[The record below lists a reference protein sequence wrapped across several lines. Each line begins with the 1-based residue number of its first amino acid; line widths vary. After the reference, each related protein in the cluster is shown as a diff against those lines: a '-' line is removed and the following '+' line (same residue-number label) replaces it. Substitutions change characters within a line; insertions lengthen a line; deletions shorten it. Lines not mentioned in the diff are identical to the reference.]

1 MKSIYCLLLL
11 LCPYIGK
18 TQQLKAGQALP
29 AIQLPMLNY
38 PAQTINTT
46 AFKGKLLL
54 VDFWATWCS
63 HCIKKFSLL
72 DSMQRIYANEL
83 QVLLVNNRSTGDTKE
98 KLALFFNRYKTAQGN
113 STILPTAF
121 NDTVF
126 KKLFPHFNLPHYAW
140 IDKNGRFITATGP
153 DEVTPANITRALNG
167 ETTHLTGL
175 YLMDSFDLSKPL
187 FVRGNAGD
195 GKEMISRST
204 FAGYI
209 KGLRSVS
216 RFKTDTTG
224 LYTGFTIINTSLLHL
239 ITRAYAVVEPA
250 DRIVISEA
258 VAGKLAD
265 KEGEDRFAN
274 YYSYERICPPVSMS
288 ELQLQLQHDIEYQF
302 GLKAKWEPRPCDVY
316 LLGVDTTL
324 LKKYRSKGLPSVNA
338 LSSSEKKQLINGSL
352 ADLAYWLNAILGRNV
367 VQEQNIAFPLDISI
381 PSHAAANE
389 TALIAW
395 LKTIGVLLHP
405 ATRNVNRF
413 IIYPSSN

>member
-11 LCPYIGK
+11 LCPYLSK

-29 AIQLPMLNY
+29 AIQLPMLNF
-38 PAQTINTT
+38 PAKTINTT

-72 DSMQRIYANEL
+72 DSMQRMHPKDL
-83 QVLLVNNRSTGDTKE
+83 QVLLINSRSTGDTKE
-98 KLALFFNRYKTAQGN
+98 KLELFFNRYKTIQGA

-126 KKLFPHFNLPHYAW
+126 KKLFPHFNLPHYTW

-153 DEVTPANITRALNG
+153 DEVTPANIARALKG
-167 ETTHLTGL
+167 ETAHLTGL
-175 YLMDSFDLSKPL
+175 YLVDSFDLSKPL
-187 FVRGNAGD
+187 FVKGNAGN

-239 ITRAYAVVEPA
+239 ITRAYGVFEPE
-250 DRIVISEA
+250 DRIVISDA
-258 VAGKLAD
+258 IAGKFAA
-265 KEGEDRFAN
+265 KGEEPFAG
-274 YYSYERICPPVSMS
+274 YYSYERICPPVSMN
-288 ELQLQLQHDIEYQF
+288 ELQLQVQHDIEYQF
-302 GLKAKWEPRPCDVY
+302 GIKAGWESGPADVY
-316 LLGVDTTL
+316 LLTADTLL
-324 LKKYRSKGLPSVNA
+324 LKKYRSRGM
-338 LSSSEKKQLINGSL
+338 LSINDLFSPGKKQLMNGSL
-352 ADLAYWLNAILGRNV
+352 DDLVHWLNETLSRKL
-367 VQEQNIAFPLDISI
+367 VQEQNIAFNLDIRI
-381 PSHAAANE
+381 PSYAVANE
-389 TALIAW
+389 TTLISW
-395 LKTIGVLLHP
+395 LKTIGVFLTP
-405 ATRNVNRF
+405 ATRNINRF